1 MFIYNLQKKGEK
13 LKTLEN
19 LKLWCQKIDKPN
31 SINWNDLDKDN
42 LEILQPIK
50 NEFEKISQDLIKAK
64 EELEFY
70 RHAIDYLPNPIF
82 IKDKNAKFM
91 FFNKAYEQFFGI
103 KKENFISKSV
113 LELDYLAP
121 SAKEAYQKEDLQL
134 IENAD
139 INHYCSIFK
148 IKTGESK
155 ISLYWSKG
163 FHINN
168 SYQKGL
174 IGEIVDV
181 TREKQVEIELI
192 QTVKKLKIANKMIE
206 ENSKLDTLTG
216 LYSRSILIDQ
226 MKCFAKLFEEQNIDF
241 CVLMADLDFFKK
253 VNDTYGHKV
262 GDEILIKFAKIL
274 NNSCRKNDICI
285 RYRGEEFLIILPEV
299 TLEKAQKVADRILKN
314 TEKQLLLPDNKP
326 ITTSIGLTSYRKNDN
341 IDQCLIR
348 VDELLYE
355 AKNKG
360 RNRII
365 SR

>member
-1 MFIYNLQKKGEK
+1 M
-13 LKTLEN
+13 
-19 LKLWCQKIDKPN
+19 
-31 SINWNDLDKDN
+31 DKDI

-50 NEFEKISQDLIKAK
+50 NEFDKISQNLIKTK

-70 RHAIDYLPNPIF
+70 QHAIDYLPNPIF
-82 IKDKNAKFM
+82 IKDENAKFM
-91 FFNKAYEQFFGI
+91 FFNKAYEKFFGI
-103 KKENFISKSV
+103 KKEDFISKSV
-113 LELDYLAP
+113 LELDYLTP
-121 SAKEAYQKEDLQL
+121 SEKEYYHKEDLEL
-134 IENAD
+134 MENSG

-174 IGEIVDV
+174 IGEIMDV

-192 QTVKKLKIANKMIE
+192 QTIKKLEIANKTIE
-206 ENSKLDTLTG
+206 ENSKLDALTG
-216 LYSRSILIDQ
+216 LYNRSILIDR
-226 MKCFAKLFEEQNIDF
+226 MRLFANLFEEQNIEF

-253 VNDTYGHKV
+253 VNDTYSHKV

-274 NNSCRKNDICI
+274 NDSCRKNDICI
-285 RYRGEEFLIILPEV
+285 RYGGEEFLIIFPKI